1 MKSQTKKIALHHT
14 ATSSSVVDKTSVKVL
29 PNNICPPKSLRKL
42 NDDVL
47 KKQAYE
53 AVSVDRQTAKS
64 VISLSKS

>member
-1 MKSQTKKIALHHT
+1 M
-14 ATSSSVVDKTSVKVL
+14 VDKTSVKVL